1 MMKNIKYDDL
11 RITSILKCL
20 LLKMENKPKSPQ
32 FRVRLQI
39 NEKHLGRG
47 ITRCDISPTSATC
60 DIASQVEKTDN
71 CVYNE
76 AQSDRFSH
84 GASNA
89 HAYRSFRTCS
99 SFIAKN

>member
-1 MMKNIKYDDL
+1 ML
-11 RITSILKCL
+11 LKCVPY
-20 LLKMENKPKSPQ
+20 LKWEYDQSPEL
-32 FRVRLQI
+32 RVRLQI

-47 ITRCDISPTSATC
+47 ITRGDISPTSATC
-60 DIASQVEKTDN
+60 DIASLVQKTDN
-71 CVYNE
+71 CEYNE

-84 GASNA
+84 GASDA